1 MDVQQIQA
9 AITTMSKVKV
19 QGGKQYSMVGQRV
32 EAFRN
37 HVGADL
43 GIETELIINDG
54 KTVLIKAFIR
64 DKTGFCVSSGY
75 AEEIRGS
82 TNINKGA
89 AIENCETS
97 AIGRA
102 LAALGLHGGEYA
114 SVNEIEK
121 HQRNVDAQKHT
132 HHDAAPVKPSFD
144 EPPLN
149 ANNDSDWRM
158 WVDKQKAFIKGST
171 EVYQIK
177 KWATDTTDE
186 REALQEYSREL
197 TAELKDFY
205 QQHWENINNGE
216 RR

>member
-1 MDVQQIQA
+1 MDVQKIQA
-9 AITTMSKVKV
+9 AISSMAGVKV
-19 QGGKQYSMVGQRV
+19 QGGKNYTMVAQRV

-43 GIETELIINDG
+43 GIETELVVNDG
-54 KTVLIKAFIR
+54 KTVLIKAFIK
-64 DKTGFCVSSGY
+64 DKSGFTVSSGY

-97 AIGRA
+97 AVGRA

-114 SVNEIEK
+114 SGNEIEK
-121 HQRNVDAQKHT
+121 HQRNVDAQDT
-132 HHDAAPVKPSFD
+132 HHDVAPVKPSFD

-149 ANNDSDWRM
+149 AKNDSDWRM

-177 KWATDTTDE
+177 KWATDTTAE